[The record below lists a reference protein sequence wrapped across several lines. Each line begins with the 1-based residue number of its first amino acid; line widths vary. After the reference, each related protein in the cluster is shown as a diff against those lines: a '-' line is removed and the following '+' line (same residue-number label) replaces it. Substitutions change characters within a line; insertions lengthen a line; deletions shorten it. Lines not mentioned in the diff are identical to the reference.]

1 MSDEP
6 GGSQDGNPNLFRHKQ
21 IIITT
26 DIFQSKN
33 QIVLIEDLLLP
44 PFASLSKIILLSFLF
59 VYTTWNQ
66 PIIAE
71 LKQMIRFTRSIW
83 SAQ

>member
-1 MSDEP
+1 MFTKVKLLQRSFTFILEESEMSDEP

-59 VYTTWNQ
+59 VYTT
-66 PIIAE
+66 
-71 LKQMIRFTRSIW
+71 
-83 SAQ
+83 